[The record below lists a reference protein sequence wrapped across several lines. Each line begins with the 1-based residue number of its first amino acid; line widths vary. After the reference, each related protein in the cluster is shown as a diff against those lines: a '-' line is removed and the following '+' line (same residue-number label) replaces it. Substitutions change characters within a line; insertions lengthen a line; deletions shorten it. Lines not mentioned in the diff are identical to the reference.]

1 MELEKKGLV
10 VGMLTSLLLQR
21 RDMQPEE
28 LHEGELIG
36 TKDERGC
43 DKSVLEAVML
53 EKSPFLKEF

>member
-28 LHEGELIG
+28 LHEGELTD

-43 DKSVLEAVML
+43 DKRNKSVLEAVML
-53 EKSPFLKEF
+53 EKSPF